1 MERIR
6 LDSGVAKALRTRGP
20 AERQAGV
27 TSGTAFR
34 DNLAL
39 AQVSRL
45 NERIEQALTQ
55 IDVLGARLG
64 ETLSLADLKAYKQA
78 VAVLVCD
85 LTSHMVQV
93 RAQTDWDTQ
102 SWESRTMVILRK
114 VDTEL
119 ENLTAMILDH
129 EQDHLAILEKIGEIK
144 GMLLDVRM

>member
-20 AERQAGV
+20 AERQAGA

-78 VAVLVCD
+78 VAVLVRD

-102 SWESRTMVILRK
+102 SWESRTMVILRN